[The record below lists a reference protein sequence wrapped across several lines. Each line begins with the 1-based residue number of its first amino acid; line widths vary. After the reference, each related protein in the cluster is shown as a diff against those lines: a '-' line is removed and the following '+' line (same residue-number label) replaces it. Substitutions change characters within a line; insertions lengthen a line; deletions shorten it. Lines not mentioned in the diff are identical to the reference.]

1 MLTLKNKN
9 MVEIIESLIILG
21 HDDDAQQIQDAAG
34 TCNSEMDALDLALKT
49 LSVEK
54 INERTNR
61 LIERVKIQ
69 KPKYFSH
76 LINIPE
82 RRLDLD
88 LENYLRGLL
97 HRFSI
102 YSRFDFLS

>member
-9 MVEIIESLIILG
+9 MVEIIESLMILG
-21 HDDDAQQIQDAAG
+21 HDDGAQQIQDAEKI
-34 TCNSEMDALDLALKT
+34 CNSEMDALAPALKT

-54 INERTNR
+54 IDERTNR
-61 LIERVKIQ
+61 LTKRAKIQ

-97 HRFSI
+97 FRFSI

>member
-1 MLTLKNKN
+1 MLTLKNRN
-9 MVEIIESLIILG
+9 MVEIIESLMILG
-21 HDDDAQQIQDAAG
+21 HDDGAQQIQDE
-34 TCNSEMDALDLALKT
+34 TCNSEMDALALALKT

-61 LIERVKIQ
+61 LIKRAKIQ

-76 LINIPE
+76 LVNIPE

-102 YSRFDFLS
+102 